1 MKIEEVNINDLKPY
15 ARNQKIHT
23 QKQVQMVANSIQK
36 FGIIQ
41 PIVINKNNIIVSG
54 HCRYEA
60 GKLLRLKTFP
70 CVRKEDLTDK
80 EEKELRIL
88 DNKLNE
94 SEWDNEMLELEIRDY
109 GLDLED
115 FEIKIN
121 LEPLE
126 LEKAS
131 VDKYQVIVYL
141 ENAEEQEN
149 FYNQITKDGFVAS
162 KR

>member
-1 MKIEEVNINDLKPY
+1 MKIEEVNIKDLKPY

-23 QKQVQMVANSIQK
+23 QKQVQMVANSIKK

-60 GKLLRLKTFP
+60 GKLLGLETFP

-94 SEWDNEMLELEIRDY
+94 SEWDKEMLELEIKDY

-115 FEIKIN
+115 FEIKLD